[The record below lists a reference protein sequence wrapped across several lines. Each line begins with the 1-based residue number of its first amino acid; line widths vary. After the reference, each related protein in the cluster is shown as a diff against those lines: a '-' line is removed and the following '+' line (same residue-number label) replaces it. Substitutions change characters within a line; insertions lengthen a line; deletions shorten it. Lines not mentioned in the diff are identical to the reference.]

1 MTNIVNIDI
10 LDKYFFNLK
19 YNNILDNNN
28 RYHDKIIT
36 LSFHNIS
43 YNFYNYII
51 NIYKNIL
58 NKNIVLQ
65 ILYKNDR
72 IFYFGILSII
82 ISLLIQILIYFS
94 NYQ

>member
-1 MTNIVNIDI
+1 MNNILNIDI

-19 YNNILDNNN
+19 YNNILNNTN

-36 LSFHNIS
+36 LSFYNIS

-58 NKNIVLQ
+58 NKNIVYQ

-72 IFYFGILSII
+72 IFYFGILLIF
-82 ISLLIQILIYFS
+82 ISLLIQIFINFF
-94 NYQ
+94 NFQ

>member
-1 MTNIVNIDI
+1 MNNIVNIDI
-10 LDKYFFNLK
+10 LDRYFFNLK

-36 LSFHNIS
+36 LSFYNIS
-43 YNFYNYII
+43 SNFYNYII

-82 ISLLIQILIYFS
+82 ISLLIQIFIYFS